1 MDKIV
6 GYIFETTD
14 YDKFKRLD
22 GNRFV
27 DHSQKIVESIQ
38 NYGQLNS
45 ALTVNEKYQIIDGQN
60 RFEAYKQLSLPV
72 RYTVEKGYGINEC
85 IAMNS
90 VSRNWKTEDYVA
102 SFAELGNQ
110 DYIDLKYLLD
120 KYKPFITASTVIS
133 LSRGNVG
140 KFHPH
145 EVQSGTYKIGNEGVE
160 YYDKLLAYLC
170 KFKFDAIRGNTS
182 SLYRVLAFCY
192 MNPDVDNDRLLDIF
206 EKYGYLIE
214 SVVDIKQAADEVEK
228 VYNFRC
234 KREKYVMIASKY
246 KEWALLRRANK
257 MGEITE

>member
-6 GYIFETTD
+6 GYIYETTD
-14 YDKFKRLD
+14 YDKFERLD

-38 NYGQLNS
+38 NNGQLNS

-90 VSRNWKTEDYVA
+90 VSKNWKTEDFIA

-110 DYIDLKYLLD
+110 EYIDLKYLLD
-120 KYKPFITASTVIS
+120 KYCAR
-133 LSRGNVG
+133 LSAGVVYAIAQGNIALFRA
-140 KFHPH
+140 K
-145 EVQSGTYKIGNEGVE
+145 EICNGTFKIGKEGVE
-160 YYDKLLAYLC
+160 YYNELLDYLC
-170 KFKFDAIRGNTS
+170 RFNLRGIRGASKN
-182 SLYRVLAFCY
+182 LYKVLAFCY
-192 MNPDVDNDRLLDIF
+192 VCPLVDNEKLVDF
-206 EKYGYLIE
+206 MEKYGYLIK
-214 SVVDIKQAADEVEK
+214 SIVDTKQAAEEVER

-234 KREKYVMIASKY
+234 KRDNWVMIANLY
-246 KEWALLRRANK
+246 KEWAWKRQGNPDNSIK
-257 MGEITE
+257 